1 MKLPLFSLVWR
12 VLWTLH
18 GERQS
23 DQQHTWMERSGHP
36 THAILRPSHSQT
48 LTTTI
53 VHTFATD
60 FRDFSSTPPGDCV
73 CNTFCAGKVVSTV
86 YVGDKRER
94 KSKEDRK
101 RVIVYTLCKGSAGRE
116 RKKGCGPCTRWQWFP
131 WPPCRA
137 KWRHPSWGCLG
148 TPAMVFAGVGSS
160 KREQY
165 IN

>member
-1 MKLPLFSLVWR
+1 
-12 VLWTLH
+12 
-18 GERQS
+18 
-23 DQQHTWMERSGHP
+23 MEMSGHP

-94 KSKEDRK
+94 GRVRKIERGLLYIHCAKE
-101 RVIVYTLCKGSAGRE
+101 VQEERE
-116 RKKGCGPCTRWQWFP
+116 RRVVDLVQGDSGFHDLLVGPNDDTSR
-131 WPPCRA
+131 
-137 KWRHPSWGCLG
+137 
-148 TPAMVFAGVGSS
+148 GVV
-160 KREQY
+160 
-165 IN
+165 